1 MIVRLSASSPPL
13 LSFRKKEKAFTT
25 RREVRADFAAPF
37 FPKEKQKAFTAKQAA
52 RADLAASFLLKDK
65 KKNVYNKAGMTGGG
79 RGIQ

>member
-13 LSFRKKEKAFTT
+13 L
-25 RREVRADFAAPF
+25 F
-37 FPKEKQKAFTAKQAA
+37 FPKKRKTFTAKQAA